1 MNDTIEIL
9 DKDTNTKQTYVLK
22 EEPEEELQPSFWF
35 DTFPMIV
42 KTIIKLAIKLFK
54 FSLYIVICILELV
67 IKLLKALF
75 NLNEYKPFRFVSD
88 ARESIL
94 DDRAKKNINQERVKF
109 ATERLTR
116 HTYEFERS
124 NLYSNTYKYIQ
135 EKLKDFAD
143 NNVAINNDIYKD
155 ILSKIDVLTVEVEKK
170 ALQEGY
176 SYAAY
181 TKYRLSDEEVY
192 EDFIEYK
199 IMRGEGNSKANKK
212 QGESTER

>member
-35 DTFPMIV
+35 DTFPVIV
-42 KTIIKLAIKLFK
+42 KAIIKLAIKLFK

-88 ARESIL
+88 ARERIL
-94 DDRAKKNINQERVKF
+94 DDRAKKNINQERVRF
-109 ATERLTR
+109 ATEKLTR
-116 HTYEFERS
+116 HVYEFERS
-124 NLYSNTYKYIQ
+124 DLYSNTYKYIQ

-155 ILSKIDVLTVEVEKK
+155 ILAKIDVLTVEVEKK